1 MAKHSLENS
10 MQTLLFVLDDSGLS
24 GVDCRDVSQGNPG
37 MGGTE
42 YLFVALAQ
50 ELASRGLANATLA
63 HFSSSNLYPASLPR
77 IRLSSPIDTAWTAPA
92 VAQARYIVV
101 RGYNDPKQMARVI
114 AAIPGSAPIIVWAH
128 NHLRWKTYSYLA
140 RCQRVCC
147 VVFVGREQ
155 AALAADAAC
164 GFKSACIPNG
174 FYAPPPASFGQRSGR
189 AVYIGNLAPSKGF
202 HRLARLWPQIRRLC
216 PGATLDVIGNGR
228 LYGGDAPL
236 GPLGLAEPRYEKRIL
251 AHLGNDPAKHGVVF
265 HGKLGLGKFDVMRRS
280 SVGLPNPTG
289 FTECC
294 PGSVLELSAC
304 GNAVVG
310 PRRWGMC
317 DTVIDTVTGHLC
329 TSDGEYVRKAAALLA
344 DPEAALGMGRAGQEF
359 VRENFAFPRI
369 CEQWRVL
376 FEGLERTGVPVRR
389 AAQDRPR
396 GRYPLPLLRKQ
407 GSQVRSNLDRAHGWI
422 LRSF

>member
-1 MAKHSLENS
+1 ML
-10 MQTLLFVLDDSGLS
+10 TLLFLLDDSGLT

-42 YLFVALAQ
+42 YLFVALAH
-50 ELASRGLANATLA
+50 ELTSRGLASATLA
-63 HFSSSNLYPASLPR
+63 HFSCSNLYPASLPQV
-77 IRLSSPIDTAWTAPA
+77 RLSGSIDTPWTAWEA
-92 VAQARYIVV
+92 AHALLTDARYIIV
-101 RGYNDPKQMARVI
+101 RGYNDPQRMARVI
-114 AAIPGSAPIIVWAH
+114 AAIPGSAPILVWAH

-155 AALAADAAC
+155 AALAAGAAG
-164 GFKSACIPNG
+164 GFKSTCIPNG
-174 FYAPPPASFGQRSGR
+174 FYPPPPARPEQRSGR

-228 LYGGDAPL
+228 LYGGDRPL
-236 GPLGLAEPRYEKRIL
+236 GPLGLAEPHYEKRIL
-251 AHLGNDPAKHGVVF
+251 AHLGNDPAKFGVVF
-265 HGKLGLGKFDVMRRS
+265 HGKLGLGKFEMMRRS
-280 SVGLPNPTG
+280 TVGLPNPTG

-344 DPEAALGMGRAGQEF
+344 NPEAALEMGRAGQEF
-359 VRENFAFPRI
+359 VRENFAVPRI

-376 FEGLERTGVPVRR
+376 FEGLERAGVPVRK

-396 GRYPLPLLRKQ
+396 GRYPLPLLRKP
-407 GSQVRSNLDRAHGWI
+407 GSLLLSNLDRAHGWI